1 MITIDGAQGEGGGQI
16 IRTLLALSLVTGQAF
31 RIDNIRARRR
41 KPGLLRQHLTGVEA
55 ATQIGLAETDGAML
69 GSTSV
74 TFRPTKVVAG
84 DYTFSVG
91 TAGSATLVLQ
101 TVLPALIL
109 AEEPSTLV
117 MEGGT
122 HNSMAPPFDFLAK
135 TFLPILNRM
144 GPTVTAVLER
154 PGFYP
159 AGGGSFTVSIKPT
172 SKLTPI
178 DIMDRGVTKSKRA
191 QVMVAHL
198 SDDIGKR
205 QERMLH
211 NKLGWSKD
219 EITVQR
225 VNNSKGP
232 GNVIMAEIETE
243 SHTEVFSS
251 FGGRDVPSSKVVD
264 GVVNQVRE
272 YTASEPPVG
281 EHLADQLMIP
291 FALAG
296 GGSYLA
302 IKASLHARTNKDVI
316 EQFLGP
322 VLGIVDSGENGIEFK
337 AM

>member
-1 MITIDGAQGEGGGQI
+1 LITIDGAQGEGGGQI
-16 IRTLLALSLVTGQAF
+16 IRTSLALSLVTGQAF
-31 RIDNIRARRR
+31 RVDNIRANRR

-55 ATQIGLAETDGAML
+55 ATQIGMADTDGAIL
-69 GSTSV
+69 GSMSV
-74 TFRPTKVVAG
+74 TFRPTKVVSG

-109 AEEPSTLV
+109 ADGPSALRL
-117 MEGGT
+117 EGGT
-122 HNSMAPPFDFLAK
+122 HNSMAPSFDFLEK

-144 GPTVTAVLER
+144 GPTVIAVLER

-159 AGGGSFTVSIKPT
+159 AGGGSFTVNIEPT

-178 DIMDRGVTKSKRA
+178 DLMDRGVTKSKRG
-191 QVMVAHL
+191 QIVIAHL
-198 SDDIGKR
+198 SDDIAAR
-205 QERMLH
+205 QERMLR
-211 NKLGWSKD
+211 NKLGWASI

-232 GNVIMAEIETE
+232 GNVIIAEIETE
-243 SHTEVFSS
+243 SHTEVFSA

-264 GVVNQVRE
+264 GVVSQVRE
-272 YTASEPPVG
+272 FTASEAPVG

-296 GGSYLA
+296 GGSYRA

-322 VLGIVDSGENGIEFK
+322 NIEIEEDGFSSLFT
-337 AM
+337 AS